1 MMHCSVIMGVRTK
14 RTDYLTWM
22 VEKIII
28 TKEVI
33 KVQMAKK
40 QVKFIET
47 CYKLYEQKMYY
58 VAYSILHDE
67 GKAEDAVQDAFL
79 KLMKHEV
86 QFERADSD
94 DCKRYIITV
103 IKNAAITIYNKT
115 KKESEYMYLTDKD
128 ERVGSMVEMDLNPDT
143 DWNAIMS
150 CLPEKYYEVV
160 NCLVI
165 KEYTTKETA
174 TRLHITEA
182 NVRKR
187 YERAKQMMRDYVTK
201 EGYAGESVIC
211 Q

>member
-1 MMHCSVIMGVRTK
+1 M
-14 RTDYLTWM
+14 
-22 VEKIII
+22 
-28 TKEVI
+28 
-33 KVQMAKK
+33 QMARK

-103 IKNAAITIYNKT
+103 IRNAAITIYNKT

-128 ERVGSMVEMDLNPDT
+128 ERAEAAVTMDPDSDT
-143 DWNAIMS
+143 DWKSLIET
-150 CLPEKYYEVV
+150 LPEKYREVV
-160 NCLVI
+160 ECLVI
-165 KEYTTKETA
+165 KEYTTRETA
-174 TRLHITEA
+174 TKLNITEA

-187 YERAKQMMRDYVTK
+187 YERAKQLMKDYVTEK
-201 EGYAGESVIC
+201 GIYVEQSVYC

>member
-1 MMHCSVIMGVRTK
+1 M
-14 RTDYLTWM
+14 
-22 VEKIII
+22 
-28 TKEVI
+28 
-33 KVQMAKK
+33 QMPRK

-103 IKNAAITIYNKT
+103 IRNAAITIYNKT
-115 KKESEYMYLTDKD
+115 KKESEYMYLTDKE
-128 ERVGSMVEMDLNPDT
+128 ERAEAAVTMDLDSDT
-143 DWNAIMS
+143 DWKSLIET
-150 CLPEKYYEVV
+150 LPEKYREVV
-160 NCLVI
+160 ECLVI
-165 KEYTTKETA
+165 KEYTTRETA
-174 TRLHITEA
+174 TKLNITEA

-187 YERAKQMMRDYVTK
+187 YERAKQMMKDYVTEK
-201 EGYAGESVIC
+201 GIYVEQSVYC

>member
-1 MMHCSVIMGVRTK
+1 M
-14 RTDYLTWM
+14 
-22 VEKIII
+22 
-28 TKEVI
+28 
-33 KVQMAKK
+33 QMARK

-103 IKNAAITIYNKT
+103 IRNAAITIYNKT

-128 ERVGSMVEMDLNPDT
+128 ERAEAAVTMDPDSDT
-143 DWNAIMS
+143 DWKSLIET
-150 CLPEKYYEVV
+150 LPEKYREVV
-160 NCLVI
+160 ECLVI
-165 KEYTTKETA
+165 KEYTTRETA
-174 TRLHITEA
+174 TKLNITEA

-187 YERAKQMMRDYVTK
+187 YERAKKMMRQNL
-201 EGYAGESVIC
+201 GQA
-211 Q
+211 

>member
-1 MMHCSVIMGVRTK
+1 M
-14 RTDYLTWM
+14 
-22 VEKIII
+22 
-28 TKEVI
+28 
-33 KVQMAKK
+33 QMARK

-67 GKAEDAVQDAFL
+67 GKAEDAVQEAFL

-103 IKNAAITIYNKT
+103 IRNAAITIYNKT

-128 ERVGSMVEMDLNPDT
+128 ERAEAAVTMDLDSDT
-143 DWNAIMS
+143 DWKSLIET
-150 CLPEKYYEVV
+150 LPEKYREVV
-160 NCLVI
+160 ECLVI
-165 KEYTTKETA
+165 KEYTTRETA
-174 TRLHITEA
+174 TKLNITEA

-187 YERAKQMMRDYVTK
+187 YERAKQMMKDYVTEK
-201 EGYAGESVIC
+201 GIYVEQSVYC

>member
-1 MMHCSVIMGVRTK
+1 M
-14 RTDYLTWM
+14 
-22 VEKIII
+22 
-28 TKEVI
+28 
-33 KVQMAKK
+33 QMARK

-103 IKNAAITIYNKT
+103 IRNAAITIYNKT

-128 ERVGSMVEMDLNPDT
+128 ERAEAAVTMDPDSDT
-143 DWNAIMS
+143 DWKSLIET
-150 CLPEKYYEVV
+150 LPEKYREVV
-160 NCLVI
+160 ECLVI
-165 KEYTTKETA
+165 KEYTTRETA
-174 TRLHITEA
+174 TKLNITEA

-187 YERAKQMMRDYVTK
+187 YERAKQMMKDYVTEK
-201 EGYAGESVIC
+201 GIYVEQSVYC

>member
-1 MMHCSVIMGVRTK
+1 M
-14 RTDYLTWM
+14 
-22 VEKIII
+22 
-28 TKEVI
+28 
-33 KVQMAKK
+33 QMARK

-103 IKNAAITIYNKT
+103 IRNAAITIYNKT

-128 ERVGSMVEMDLNPDT
+128 ERAEAAVTMDPDSDT
-143 DWNAIMS
+143 DWKSLIET
-150 CLPEKYYEVV
+150 LPEKYREVV
-160 NCLVI
+160 
-165 KEYTTKETA
+165 EYTTRETA
-174 TRLHITEA
+174 TKLNITEA

-187 YERAKQMMRDYVTK
+187 YERAKQMMKDYVTEK
-201 EGYAGESVIC
+201 GIYVEQSVYC

>member
-1 MMHCSVIMGVRTK
+1 M
-14 RTDYLTWM
+14 
-22 VEKIII
+22 
-28 TKEVI
+28 
-33 KVQMAKK
+33 QMARK

-58 VAYSILHDE
+58 VAYRILHDE
-67 GKAEDAVQDAFL
+67 GKAEDAVQEAFL

-103 IKNAAITIYNKT
+103 IRNAAITIYNKT

-128 ERVGSMVEMDLNPDT
+128 ERAEAAVTMDLDSDT
-143 DWNAIMS
+143 DWKSLIET
-150 CLPEKYYEVV
+150 LPEKYREVV
-160 NCLVI
+160 ECLVI
-165 KEYTTKETA
+165 KEYTTRETA
-174 TRLHITEA
+174 TKLNITEA

-187 YERAKQMMRDYVTK
+187 YERAKQMMKDYVTEK
-201 EGYAGESVIC
+201 GIYVEQSVYC

>member
-1 MMHCSVIMGVRTK
+1 
-14 RTDYLTWM
+14 
-22 VEKIII
+22 
-28 TKEVI
+28 
-33 KVQMAKK
+33 MARK

-103 IKNAAITIYNKT
+103 IRNAAITIYNKT

-128 ERVGSMVEMDLNPDT
+128 ERVQATIDMYPDSDT
-143 DWNAIMS
+143 DIKYLIDI
-150 CLPEKYYEVV
+150 LPEKYREVV
-160 NCLVI
+160 ECLVI
-165 KEYTTKETA
+165 KEYTTRETA
-174 TRLHITEA
+174 TKLNITEA

-187 YERAKQMMRDYVTK
+187 YERAKQMMKDYVTEK
-201 EGYAGESVIC
+201 GIYVEQSVYC

>member
-1 MMHCSVIMGVRTK
+1 M
-14 RTDYLTWM
+14 
-22 VEKIII
+22 
-28 TKEVI
+28 
-33 KVQMAKK
+33 QMARK
-40 QVKFIET
+40 QVRFIET

-103 IKNAAITIYNKT
+103 IRNAAITIYNKT

-128 ERVGSMVEMDLNPDT
+128 ERAEAAVDMDLDSDT
-143 DWNAIMS
+143 DWKSLIET
-150 CLPEKYYEVV
+150 LPEKYREVV
-160 NCLVI
+160 ECLVI
-165 KEYTTKETA
+165 KEYTTRETA
-174 TRLHITEA
+174 TKLNITEA

-187 YERAKQMMRDYVTK
+187 YERAKQMMKDYVTEK
-201 EGYAGESVIC
+201 GIYVEQSVYC

>member
-1 MMHCSVIMGVRTK
+1 M
-14 RTDYLTWM
+14 
-22 VEKIII
+22 
-28 TKEVI
+28 
-33 KVQMAKK
+33 QMARK

-86 QFERADSD
+86 QFDRADSD

-103 IKNAAITIYNKT
+103 IRNAAITIYNKT
-115 KKESEYMYLTDKD
+115 KKESEYMFLTDKD
-128 ERVGSMVEMDLNPDT
+128 ERVESSVEMDLDSDT
-143 DWNAIMS
+143 DIKALIDT
-150 CLPEKYYEVV
+150 LPEKYRDVV
-160 NCLVI
+160 ECLVI
-165 KEYTTKETA
+165 REYTTKETA
-174 TRLHITEA
+174 TKLNITDA

-187 YERAKQMMRDYVTK
+187 YERAKQMMKDYVTEK
-201 EGYAGESVIC
+201 GIYVEQSVYC